1 MVHGTCETCRACW
14 HWGAEH
20 MCEPCRTWWHCRAL
34 RECCNILCRLFY
46 IVLPKCKYEKPGCGY
61 RSIHIMFISE
71 ILTASKVSVT
81 PNISTW
87 LFYWSVFSK
96 LEIECSSLLLPF
108 ILSIFFTK
116 TPPGGQ
122 TPLVPE
128 LPLNTVLTHVAT
140 EVLQFPKCHQ

>member
-1 MVHGTCETCRACW
+1 MARVRCVGPAGIGVQNTHVSHVGPDGIAGPSGNAVIFCANCFILSCLNTNRRNHGR
-14 HWGAEH
+14 
-20 MCEPCRTWWHCRAL
+20 
-34 RECCNILCRLFY
+34 
-46 IVLPKCKYEKPGCGY
+46 GY